1 MKFPQV
7 SSLISFLSVI
17 FSQTPEKW
25 VSPRIFLPKIK
36 QNRFVMKQMHINLKA
51 WGIGLLFAAAMT
63 ACDNEI
69 PEYRQPVQAVK
80 TQIIDKT
87 QIKAAAVKKAAENK
101 SEKDDAPKK
110 EKKKK
115 TVVRTTVKFWYQPPF
130 PWSGV
135 IFFIIHYRFH
145 LMKYFFS

>member
-1 MKFPQV
+1 
-7 SSLISFLSVI
+7 
-17 FSQTPEKW
+17 
-25 VSPRIFLPKIK
+25 
-36 QNRFVMKQMHINLKA
+36 MHINLKA

-87 QIKAAAVKKAAENK
+87 QIKKAAENK

-115 TVVRTTVKFWYQPPF
+115 TVVRTTVKF
-130 PWSGV
+130 
-135 IFFIIHYRFH
+135 
-145 LMKYFFS
+145 